1 MSLWSYCCLCAD
13 MADFASRDNNTCNFF
28 PFSSLYF
35 SITQTIVDI
44 TISIYAQKSTAT
56 DRYWWSFGPAK
67 FESTTAR
74 FDAETRWAVSSS
86 ISALSWQI
94 IYQNVDDYI
103 VYHLVNRDVDTM
115 TESYQNTVQNSGVLA
130 RRLVSWFEVG
140 GVWRTVF
147 LAGERA
153 GTFPRGGIFALEASK
168 SSGIFREIFH
178 FVRHC
183 STSQNYKINCSFGRL
198 REFYVWNW

>member
-67 FESTTAR
+67 FESSTAR

-103 VYHLVNRDVDTM
+103 VYHWLNRDVDTM

-130 RRLVSWFEVG
+130 RRLVSWLEVG
-140 GVWRTVF
+140 GVRCTVF
-147 LAGERA
+147 LAGESGREPSRA
-153 GTFPRGGIFALEASK
+153 VEFLRWKLVNRVEYFEK
-168 SSGIFREIFH
+168 Y
-178 FVRHC
+178 
-183 STSQNYKINCSFGRL
+183 STLYATVLPVKTTK
-198 REFYVWNW
+198 

>member
-67 FESTTAR
+67 FESSTAR

-86 ISALSWQI
+86 ISALSCHI

-103 VYHLVNRDVDTM
+103 VYHLLNRDVDTM
-115 TESYQNTVQNSGVLA
+115 TESYQNTVQNSGVLVYKYGKKC
-130 RRLVSWFEVG
+130 RHTTTDTMKCRLFFGDISGNVG
-140 GVWRTVF
+140 DM
-147 LAGERA
+147 
-153 GTFPRGGIFALEASK
+153 
-168 SSGIFREIFH
+168 SG
-178 FVRHC
+178 RHC
-183 STSQNYKINCSFGRL
+183 GILDHKNDMATSDICS
-198 REFYVWNW
+198 